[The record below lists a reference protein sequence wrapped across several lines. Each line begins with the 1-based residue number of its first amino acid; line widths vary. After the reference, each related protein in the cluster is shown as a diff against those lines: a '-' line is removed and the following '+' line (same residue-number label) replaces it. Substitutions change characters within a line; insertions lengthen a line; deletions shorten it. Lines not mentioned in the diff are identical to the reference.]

1 MRLGSRL
8 PIGSAFFLFLGE
20 ALNAQATIK
29 DLSFFPPL
37 FFVGDS
43 VELRIDI
50 ELESPMH
57 IEIPSI
63 LPDSDW
69 IEIHDIS
76 IETVDS
82 GVNVVIVFNSYAPGS
97 QILPSMNFGSLT
109 LSDIEIPTGSILSRT
124 HGGVR
129 LLRGQKMLPGTRL
142 EMASV
147 LALMAI
153 TPFLAYGLFRILR
166 RWWKRCRDSF
176 LYKRPL
182 RRIRRLSKR
191 LRANIGSV
199 KAAQWYYELS
209 NGLRAYLSY
218 RLRQDCMSAT
228 TAEIALMKNVHEGP
242 RKQFLEVLKEGDLVK
257 FAGRRAD
264 AESLGRSLDMLNA
277 GVLEWER
284 MSC

>member
-1 MRLGSRL
+1 MRPRSWL
-8 PIGSAFFLFLGE
+8 PIGSALFLFLGE
-20 ALNAQATIK
+20 ILNAQATIK

-37 FFVGDS
+37 FFVGDL

-50 ELESPMH
+50 EFESSMH
-57 IEIPSI
+57 VEIPPI

-76 IETVDS
+76 IEAVDY
-82 GVNVVIVFNSYAPGS
+82 GVNVVIVFSSYAPGT
-97 QILPSMNFGSLT
+97 QNLPSMKLGSLT

-129 LLRGQKMLPGTRL
+129 LLREQKMLPGTRL

-147 LALMAI
+147 LSLMAI

-166 RWWKRCRDSF
+166 RWWKKCHDSF

-199 KAAQWYYELS
+199 RAAEWYYELS
-209 NGLRAYLSY
+209 NGLRSYLSY
-218 RLRQDCMSAT
+218 RLGWDCMSAT
-228 TAEIALMKNVHEGP
+228 TAEIALMKDVHEGP
-242 RKQFLEVLKEGDLVK
+242 RQQFLEVLKEGDLVK
-257 FAGRRAD
+257 FAGRQAD

-277 GVLEWER
+277 AVLEWEQ
-284 MSC
+284 